1 MFPKCIDFIND
12 LTVIL
17 FYVCVCVCVCV
28 CVVGGR
34 ELVCMPGEV
43 RGQLNGVCSPT
54 LSEFWI
60 QTQATRLSWPGPLP
74 FEPLCQSKLAF

>member
-1 MFPKCIDFIND
+1 M
-12 LTVIL
+12 
-17 FYVCVCVCVCV
+17 
-28 CVVGGR
+28 VGGR

-43 RGQLNGVCSPT
+43 RGQLHGVCSPT

-74 FEPLCQSKLAF
+74 FEPFRWPKSYWFAVDAYPQVSTVGLL